1 MEVTYQL
8 TEDDYRQGLRVWRTR
23 TALRLWS
30 LRISSALMVV
40 VFVMGVVMLTWSSN
54 LELKYFS
61 WFELGLPVV
70 YFLSLWIAPGI
81 QARMQYR
88 RMPGAQSPITMT
100 LSDSEVHVRSKHY
113 DSHVNWSTYIGWAE
127 GKSVFVLFPQPR
139 IYVPI
144 PKRAFSNEQIELFR
158 EILRRNVGSR

>member
-100 LSDSEVHVRSKHY
+100 VSDSEVHVRSKHY